1 MSGTGELDLTDAQLV
16 LRRAVQLERAG
27 RALEGLGPEALEAA
41 AEELGVSPQ
50 AVAMALAESR
60 AGGHP
65 TPPRLGERLIGPR
78 QLSVVRPCTIP
89 AAEADRLAA
98 AWLERGH
105 LMKVVPAGDGVAVAR
120 RRTDA
125 VASAGRAVR
134 LLHGEGGL
142 SKVRE
147 VRSAVGA
154 LSDGTSALCVRADV
168 SDSRNGAVAVGSSIG
183 TLAMAGVGV
192 GTVALSPFI
201 VFAAPLA
208 IVAGVAVA
216 RHAHQDTVKR
226 VRRSLEETTD
236 AVAHGAPP
244 PSSLGGLGRS
254 LRRLKRR

>member
-1 MSGTGELDLTDAQLV
+1 MSGRGELDLPDAQLV

-27 RALEGLGPEALEAA
+27 RTPDGLGPAALEAA

-65 TPPRLGERLIGPR
+65 AEGRLGERLIGPR
-78 QLSVVRPCTIP
+78 QLSVVRACTVP
-89 AAEADRLAA
+89 AEEADRLAA
-98 AWLERGH
+98 DWLERGH
-105 LMKVVPAGDGVAVAR
+105 LLRVVHGPEGVAVAR

-134 LLHGEGGL
+134 SLHGEGGL

-154 LSDGTSALCVRADV
+154 LSDGTAAVCVRADV
-168 SDSRNGAVAVGSSIG
+168 SDSRNGALAVGSSIG

-208 IVAGVAVA
+208 VVAGVVVA

-226 VRRSLEETTD
+226 VQRSLEETTE
-236 AVAHGAPP
+236 AVAHGTAPASP
-244 PSSLGGLGRS
+244 LGGLGRS